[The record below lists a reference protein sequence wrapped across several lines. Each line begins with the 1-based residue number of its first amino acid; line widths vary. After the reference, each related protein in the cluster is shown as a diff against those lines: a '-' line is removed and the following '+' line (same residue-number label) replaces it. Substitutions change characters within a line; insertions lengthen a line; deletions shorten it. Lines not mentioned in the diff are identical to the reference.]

1 MIRELKQVITTVAV
15 FGLLTGGAV
24 SLEAQKKDDKRD
36 PPPKEPRVVI
46 RGEKKEQPK
55 TEKPKENKK
64 GKP

>member
-1 MIRELKQVITTVAV
+1 MIREFKQVITTVAV

-24 SLEAQKKDDKRD
+24 SLEAQRDDKKD

-55 TEKPKENKK
+55 TDKPKENKK